1 MDVASNAVASQ
12 RVVPLTRLRPGYR
25 HLRLHN
31 ELDQPL
37 PLSQL
42 FLCSQ
47 FLDGDLVDD
56 DDAVDHLGGAEE
68 GDVYKDCPVVCED
81 GALDKMVILIGCYHE
96 NLKT

>member
-1 MDVASNAVASQ
+1 MASNMVASQ

-31 ELDQPL
+31 ELDHPL

-47 FLDGDLVDD
+47 FLDGDLVYDD
-56 DDAVDHLGGAEE
+56 DGTDHLGAQE
-68 GDVYKDCPVVCED
+68 GDIFKDSGVAV
-81 GALDKMVILIGCYHE
+81 E
-96 NLKT
+96 NGRFKISSKLFLAN

>member
-1 MDVASNAVASQ
+1 MASNMVASQ

-25 HLRLHN
+25 HLRLHD

-56 DDAVDHLGGAEE
+56 DGTNHLGAEE
-68 GDVYKDCPVVCED
+68 GDVFKDSGVALED
-81 GALDKMVILIGCYHE
+81 GR
-96 NLKT
+96 LKRSL